1 MALPS
6 KVVDQLSRAP
16 ARTPGWS
23 SRVLLFS
30 ATFFILSLAIF
41 LGIQYGYGPFLE
53 NQMTRIDREIDEF
66 SKQVPQR
73 QQDEL
78 ISFYSQ
84 LDNMSTLLA
93 RQTMPSKVFGWLEA
107 NTNVNA
113 QLLSLAFN
121 STNRTVMVSG
131 QVRSIVTLGEQ
142 LNRFRVQPFVKNV
155 QLTQLALDQKAGVWT
170 FSITLTMEPQFFAP
184 TAITIEDIPQE
195 GELIDDSGV
204 SPVTS
209 TPITASSTVGTSSTL
224 PSSQ

>member
-84 LDNMSTLLA
+84 LENLSTLLN
-93 RQTMPSKVFGWLEA
+93 RQMMTSKIFSWLEE
-107 NTNVNA
+107 NTNVSV
-113 QLLSLAFN
+113 QLNSLAFN
-121 STNRTVMVSG
+121 GGNRTLTLTG
-131 QVRSIVTLGEQ
+131 QARSINNLGEQ
-142 LNRFRVQPFVKNV
+142 LNRFRSQPVVKNS
-155 QLTQLALDQKAGVWT
+155 QLSQLALDQKNNSWN
-170 FSITLTMEPQFFAP
+170 FSVVLTMTPEFFASSLMGLDAVVEDDGSLGGIP
-184 TAITIEDIPQE
+184 EAPLTAGSSTTP
-195 GELIDDSGV
+195 SA
-204 SPVTS
+204 TS
-209 TPITASSTVGTSSTL
+209 TSSSTTT
-224 PSSQ
+224 Q